1 MFNAQKPDP
10 SELPTTVR
18 LLKSTGIAGTVAA
31 ALLVV
36 AVLPAEYGI
45 DPTGAGSLLGLTEMG
60 RIKMQLAEEA
70 KAEALAS
77 EQAAP
82 ADVQAALSATSPVVS
97 APDQLAAVTA
107 QPPVSAPL
115 AAAVAAPHTK
125 SAPAAPEQ
133 PAWSDSMTIKLA
145 PDEGYEVKL
154 VMAKGATARFEWF
167 TNGPKV
173 NYDTHG
179 DGAGVKYHG
188 YEKGTNVDSKAG
200 ELTAAFAG
208 NHGWFW
214 RNRSGE
220 PVMITLNTAGAYSE
234 IKEFE

>member
-10 SELPTTVR
+10 SELPSTGR
-18 LLKSTGIAGTVAA
+18 LLKSTGIAAAVAS
-31 ALLVV
+31 ALLVFT
-36 AVLPAEYGI
+36 VLPAEYGV
-45 DPTGAGSLLGLTEMG
+45 DPTGVGSLLGLTEMG

-70 KAEALAS
+70 KADALAG
-77 EQAAP
+77 EQTPVVERSSPVVPPPAASLPEEASTSAAP
-82 ADVQAALSATSPVVS
+82 AAGAPAQLVPSAKPAASL
-97 APDQLAAVTA
+97 
-107 QPPVSAPL
+107 
-115 AAAVAAPHTK
+115 
-125 SAPAAPEQ
+125 APAAPAQ
-133 PAWSDSMTIKLA
+133 ATWADSMTINLA

-154 VMAKGATARFEWF
+154 VMEKGATARFEWF

-179 DGAGVKYHG
+179 DGAGIKYHG
-188 YEKGTNVDSKAG
+188 YEKGTNVERKSGD
-200 ELTAAFAG
+200 LTAAFAG